1 MPFPQTFDAYLPSN
15 TAQLFALAK
24 FNPAYVPLDTLRAV
38 PLEPAHTASFEYAK
52 KITPPEG
59 FLHSVRCYYFALAL
73 LHSGFPSATPGV
85 PQITFEELN
94 RRIYHTCILHDLGW
108 TTTAEGRAHPAHA
121 MTFELH
127 GGIMAYEHLH
137 AAAPAL
143 DAQQVGDIVQSIVLH
158 TSDWLSGKVSAT
170 KLLMSLSAIFDVAG
184 YDAYGPGS
192 FDSFIS
198 RKTVQEIEKAYPR
211 GNFAAEGEEVL
222 QREVAEKPDCLLTH
236 FPGGLDA
243 FLKIVRKDS
252 IVPLPPTRLTRLFN
266 TLLKP
271 KHIRHI
277 LIRPHEHH
285 TPCTARVHPVSR
297 IRVAPAIEVR
307 GLVAEDL
314 VVRGVPEFAYALSAA
329 AYFVLGGYDTYGPG
343 SLDFLMHRKTVQ
355 EIETAY
361 PHGNLATEGAEVLT
375 REGVTKPD
383 CLLSHWPGGIEG
395 LFKMVLKA
403 NRIVGQ

>member
-38 PLEPAHTASFEYAK
+38 PLDPAHATSFEYAK

-59 FLHSVRCYYFALAL
+59 FLHSIRCYYFALAL
-73 LHSGFPSATPGV
+73 LHSGFPSGTPGV

-158 TSDWLSGKVSAT
+158 TSDWPFGKVSAT
-170 KLLMSLSAIFDVAG
+170 KLLISLSAIFDVAG

-252 IVPLPPTRLTRLFN
+252 IVP
-266 TLLKP
+266 
-271 KHIRHI
+271 
-277 LIRPHEHH
+277 
-285 TPCTARVHPVSR
+285 
-297 IRVAPAIEVR
+297 
-307 GLVAEDL
+307 
-314 VVRGVPEFAYALSAA
+314 
-329 AYFVLGGYDTYGPG
+329 
-343 SLDFLMHRKTVQ
+343 
-355 EIETAY
+355 
-361 PHGNLATEGAEVLT
+361 
-375 REGVTKPD
+375 
-383 CLLSHWPGGIEG
+383 
-395 LFKMVLKA
+395 
-403 NRIVGQ
+403 VGE